1 MRKHN
6 REKGSSDNKTEDDQ
20 GSRPRGSLQSK
31 SSKNTN
37 SFDRANVVHKSGRDK
52 DKHSSHQR
60 TSSLHKEKERSDVT
74 YGDRAPGEHKVADK
88 LKHSTE
94 NRQHRNKHRSALD
107 NSLKKSLEKNKD
119 ERCDSV
125 GKLKHVEKAKPETI
139 FEDKNNSKRRDRS
152 RSKDN
157 HETKPE
163 IIADRHHKTKK
174 ATLSESDA
182 SLKTDKNKRREY
194 VINYDDKNGTVSS
207 VCQLKPGTSKRKTL
221 HPEKSKEIKMKTK
234 SSDKSSLRK

>member
-31 SSKNTN
+31 SSKKTN

-74 YGDRAPGEHKVADK
+74 YGEHKVADK

-94 NRQHRNKHRSALD
+94 NRQHRNNHRSALD

-125 GKLKHVEKAKPETI
+125 GKLKHVEKAKAETI